1 MSDQLS
7 DMLTAIR
14 ITRFTCRRLQLA
26 APWGMRAD
34 RSTDIRYCT
43 VLGGQLLVEIP
54 STGQELT
61 LRLGDTVLFPHGAAH
76 IMRDRAGSPVTM
88 RAGDEPEE
96 GGFTPAPVIHRYG
109 TGACVSD
116 IVIGAYSTERAGA
129 RPLLRFLPQ
138 VMFVPGD
145 GTIPAARE
153 ALIAMRRTELQ
164 NFKPGSAGVLRHLAA
179 MRFAQIVRHFVSQR
193 PSAISHGD
201 GSDMR
206 SALGPAIFAMHDA
219 PGQKWT
225 VDQLAGLAGMSRSAF
240 SSAFNEW
247 LGQSPMRYLA
257 DIRMARAAE
266 LIATRDVSLGDT
278 AADTGYSTSIAF
290 TRAFKRHFGI
300 TPGEYRKRKSPPEQ
314 PVLRA

>member
-14 ITRFTCRRLQLA
+14 ITRFSCRRLQMA

-43 VLGGQLLVEIP
+43 VLGGQLLVEVP
-54 STGQELT
+54 STSQELM
-61 LRLGDTVLFPHGAAH
+61 LRLGDTILFPHGAAH
-76 IMRDRAGSPVTM
+76 LMRDRSGSTITM

-96 GGFTPAPVIHRYG
+96 GGFTPTPVIHRYG

-116 IVIGAYSTERAGA
+116 IVVGAYSTDRAGA
-129 RPLLRFLPQ
+129 RPLLRFLPP

-145 GTIPAARE
+145 GTLPAARE

-193 PSAISHGD
+193 EREVLPGD
-201 GSDMR
+201 AGEMSG
-206 SALGPAIFAMHDA
+206 ALGPAIFAMHDA
-219 PGQKWT
+219 PGEKWT
-225 VDQLAGLAGMSRSAF
+225 VDQLARLAGMSRSAF
-240 SSAFNEW
+240 SSAFNDW
-247 LGQSPMRYLA
+247 IGQSPMRYLA

-266 LIATRDVSLGDT
+266 LIATRDVPLGDT

-290 TRAFKRHFGI
+290 TRAFKRHFGL
-300 TPGEYRKRKSPPEQ
+300 TPGEYRRKRLVSGHPG
-314 PVLRA
+314 

>member
-14 ITRFTCRRLQLA
+14 ITRFTCRRLQFA

-34 RSTDIRYCT
+34 RSADIRYCT
-43 VLGGQLLVEIP
+43 VFGGQLLVEIP

-61 LRLGDTVLFPHGAAH
+61 LRLGDTILFPHGAAH
-76 IMRDRAGSPVTM
+76 IMRDRAASPVTM

-96 GGFTPAPVIHRYG
+96 GGFTAAPVIHRHG
-109 TGACVSD
+109 SGACVSD
-116 IVIGAYSTERAGA
+116 IVLGAYSTERAGA
-129 RPLLRFLPQ
+129 RPLLRFLPP

-145 GTIPAARE
+145 GTLPATRE
-153 ALIAMRRTELQ
+153 ALIAMRRNELQ

-179 MRFAQIVRHFVSQR
+179 MRFAQIVRHFVSHR
-193 PSAISHGD
+193 ESEMPSD
-201 GSDMR
+201 GSEMAG
-206 SALGPAIFAMHDA
+206 ALGPAIFAMHDA

-225 VDQLAGLAGMSRSAF
+225 VHQLARLAGMSRSAF

-247 LGQSPMRYLA
+247 IGQSPMRYLA

-266 LIATRDVSLGDT
+266 LIATRDVPFGDT
-278 AADTGYSTSIAF
+278 ATDAGYSTSTAF
-290 TRAFKRHFGI
+290 TRAFKRHFGL
-300 TPGEYRKRKSPPEQ
+300 TPGEYRKR
-314 PVLRA
+314 RATPSVPTEFA